1 MDGGSAQRWVVAVVV
16 GRLVVGRTVKRGA
29 EGVDG
34 VSLETEP
41 YVVDGGGDA
50 DVGVAEE
57 FRDHDEF
64 AAVFQ
69 GQGGGWSGIPEGCAE
84 SRSCLASVFL
94 LTDLRASSASEGRPM
109 EPDSCQA
116 LTGLMRWE
124 SSLDGLIE
132 AANQCDR
139 QEGPPVRLG
148 RDAVV
153 EVLQRCI
160 SGELDFFDL
169 PKWADAIHMLDRIE
183 IGEVD
188 VEMVTQFIFEVSTPE
203 LFEPITVDVCRRW
216 VSRMEH
222 G

>member
-1 MDGGSAQRWVVAVVV
+1 
-16 GRLVVGRTVKRGA
+16 
-29 EGVDG
+29 
-34 VSLETEP
+34 
-41 YVVDGGGDA
+41 
-50 DVGVAEE
+50 
-57 FRDHDEF
+57 
-64 AAVFQ
+64 
-69 GQGGGWSGIPEGCAE
+69 
-84 SRSCLASVFL
+84 
-94 LTDLRASSASEGRPM
+94 M

-139 QEGPPVRLG
+139 QEGPPVRLD

-169 PKWADAIHMLDRIE
+169 SKWADAIHMMDRIE

-188 VEMVTQFIFEVSTPE
+188 VEMVTQFLFEVSTPE